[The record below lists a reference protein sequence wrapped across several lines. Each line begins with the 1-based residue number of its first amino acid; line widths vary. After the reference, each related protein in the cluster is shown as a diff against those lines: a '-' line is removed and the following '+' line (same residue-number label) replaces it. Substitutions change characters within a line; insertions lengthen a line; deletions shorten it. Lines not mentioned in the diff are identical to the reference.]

1 VIARALAAALLIA
14 APAATLAATADAA
27 TTTRHCRSAD
37 LRYPFQPGLPDD
49 FGVFELRAAGGASC
63 ATAHKVAK
71 RWQTRFERDLRAGRV
86 RLPRNVLGFHF
97 ATLRP
102 DEAQTYNER
111 GRRGAKTIRFDY
123 RVPNG

>member
-14 APAATLAATADAA
+14 ALAATLAATADAA
-27 TTTRHCRSAD
+27 TIRHCRSAD

-49 FGVFELRAAGGASC
+49 FGVFALRAAGGASC

-71 RWQTRFERDLRAGRV
+71 RWQTRFERDLRDGRV

-97 ATLRP
+97 VTLRP
-102 DEAQTYNER
+102 DAAQTYNER
-111 GRRGAKTIRFDY
+111 GRRAGRTIRFDY